1 MKKHHWLLLLE
12 NLFILIGAC
21 IAAMGVKSFLLPNS
35 FIDGG
40 VTGISILLSLVTKF
54 PIAYFVFLINLPFLY
69 LGYRSLGFHFALK
82 GFFSI
87 LIFCFFLSF
96 VSFPELTQDRLLA
109 AIFGGGLIGVGIG
122 LSIRGGAVLDGTEI
136 MAIVLSKNSM
146 FSIGEFILVFNIL
159 IFSVSAFY
167 LGLEVSLYSVLTY
180 FSATKMV
187 DFVIHGFE
195 EHTAVLINS
204 DKNLE
209 IKNVIIQD
217 LKYAVTILEGK
228 KGMTNQNQDILYCV
242 VTRLEIMKIKKVVR
256 EIDDKAFIVSHRI
269 DDTEGGMIKRKPF
282 H

>member
-1 MKKHHWLLLLE
+1 MKKNLWFVLLE
-12 NLFILIGAC
+12 NLFIILGAF
-21 IAAMGVKSFLLPNS
+21 IAALGVKSFLLPNS

-69 LGYRSLGFHFALK
+69 LGYRSLGRNFAIK
-82 GFFSI
+82 GFVSI
-87 LIFCFFLSF
+87 LIFCLFLSF

-146 FSIGEFILVFNIL
+146 FSIGEFILVFNII
-159 IFSVSAFY
+159 IFSVSAIY

-204 DKNLE
+204 DKNQE
-209 IKNVIIQD
+209 IKNVIIKD

>member
-1 MKKHHWLLLLE
+1 MKKNFWFVLLE
-12 NLFILIGAC
+12 NLFIILGAF
-21 IAAMGVKSFLLPNS
+21 IAALGVKSFLLPNS

-69 LGYRSLGFHFALK
+69 LGYRSLGGSFALK
-82 GFFSI
+82 GFISI
-87 LIFCFFLSF
+87 LIFCLFLSF

-146 FSIGEFILVFNIL
+146 FSIGEFILVFNII
-159 IFSVSAFY
+159 IFSVSAIY

-204 DKNLE
+204 DKNQE
-209 IKNVIIQD
+209 IKNVIIKE

>member
-1 MKKHHWLLLLE
+1 MKKKFWFVLLE
-12 NLFILIGAC
+12 NLFIILGAF
-21 IAAMGVKSFLLPNS
+21 IAALGVKSFLLPNS

-69 LGYRSLGFHFALK
+69 LGYRSLGGSFALK
-82 GFFSI
+82 GFISI
-87 LIFCFFLSF
+87 LIFCLFLSF

-146 FSIGEFILVFNIL
+146 FSIGEFILVFNII
-159 IFSVSAFY
+159 IFSVSAIY

-204 DKNLE
+204 DKNQE
-209 IKNVIIQD
+209 IKNVIIKE